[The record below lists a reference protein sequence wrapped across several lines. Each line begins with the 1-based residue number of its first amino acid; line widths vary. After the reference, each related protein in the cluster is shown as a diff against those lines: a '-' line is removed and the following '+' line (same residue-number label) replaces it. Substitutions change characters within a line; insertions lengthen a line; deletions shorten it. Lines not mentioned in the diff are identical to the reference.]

1 VRDWFENLA
10 PRERLFVSVGAIAAV
25 LMMFWALVLYP
36 LGASTKQRAARIA
49 GKQADLEWM
58 LSAAAELKASGGVT
72 AGVGDP
78 DQSLVVVIDR
88 SARQL
93 GLGQSLTR
101 NQPVG
106 EDGIRVRLESAPFD
120 ALARWLGQLQGSY
133 GLALDSASIERG
145 NVEGTVTASLILRQP
160 G

>member
-1 VRDWFENLA
+1 MKDWFENLA
-10 PRERLFVSVGAIAAV
+10 PRERLFVSAGAAV
-25 LMMFWALVLYP
+25 SVLILFWGLVLHP
-36 LGASTKQRAARIA
+36 LGSSATERAERVTR
-49 GKQADLEWM
+49 KQADLDWM
-58 LSAAAELKASGGVT
+58 LSAAAELKASGGIT
-72 AGVGDP
+72 AGAGDP

-88 SARQL
+88 SARQV

-106 EDGIRVRLESAPFD
+106 DDSIRVRLESAPFD

-145 NVEGTVTASLILRQP
+145 NADGTVTASLILRQP